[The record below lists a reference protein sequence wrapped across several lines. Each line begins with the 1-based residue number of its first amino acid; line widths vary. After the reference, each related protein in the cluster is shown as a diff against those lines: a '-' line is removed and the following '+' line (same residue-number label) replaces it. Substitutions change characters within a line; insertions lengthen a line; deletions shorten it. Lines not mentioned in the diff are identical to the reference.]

1 MSFACEDGA
10 FRKLQSALGENAVQ
24 LLDTYDV
31 AQAARRV
38 AALGRPL
45 WGVRIDSGDFL
56 ECSRQVRAILDEAG
70 LQEARIMVSG
80 DLDEYRI
87 RELLAAGAPID
98 AFGVGTQISVSADAP
113 SLSGVYKMVEMEIGG
128 IKRYTAKYSDD
139 KSTIPGAKQIFRD
152 VARDVVARSGEC
164 GRGEALLRPVILG
177 GRLVEP
183 LPALEQARERA
194 RESVARLS
202 PALRQLETT
211 DPWPVIYSRELRA
224 LMEQT
229 RANLMGT
236 APSS

>member
-1 MSFACEDGA
+1 
-10 FRKLQSALGENAVQ
+10 LQSSLGPHTVQ
-24 LLDTYDV
+24 LLDTYDT
-31 AQAARRV
+31 AEAARRV
-38 AALGRPL
+38 AALGLPL

-56 ECSRQVRAILDEAG
+56 AGTRQVRAILDEAG
-70 LQEARIMVSG
+70 LREARIMVSG

-98 AFGVGTQISVSADAP
+98 AFGVGTQIAVSADAP
-113 SLSGVYKMVEMEIGG
+113 SLSGVYKMVELEIGG

-139 KSTIPGAKQIFRD
+139 KQTIPGAKQIFRD

-183 LPALEQARERA
+183 LPTLEEARTRA

-202 PALRQLETT
+202 SALRQLEAAE
-211 DPWPVIYSRELRA
+211 PWPVIYSRELRA
-224 LMEQT
+224 LAEQT
-229 RANLMGT
+229 RLNLLGT
-236 APSS
+236 APVA

>member
-1 MSFACEDGA
+1 
-10 FRKLQSALGENAVQ
+10 
-24 LLDTYDV
+24 
-31 AQAARRV
+31 
-38 AALGRPL
+38 
-45 WGVRIDSGDFL
+45 
-56 ECSRQVRAILDEAG
+56 
-70 LQEARIMVSG
+70 MVSG

-183 LPALEQARERA
+183 LPGARTGPPA
-194 RESVARLS
+194 RGRVAWRSCPRLCDNWKQ
-202 PALRQLETT
+202 R
-211 DPWPVIYSRELRA
+211 SRGR
-224 LMEQT
+224 
-229 RANLMGT
+229 
-236 APSS
+236 